1 MKKTD
6 QGVTKGEKQRCA
18 CGNPGPERCTSDVIG
33 DGGDIGDDGDDG
45 CGVGDD
51 GEEVKKVND
60 WKVWQMVVLIGCCCM
75 DPHFDTDHDNKKL
88 SNFFLELMKFS
99 L

>member
-6 QGVTKGEKQRCA
+6 QGVTKGENQRCA
-18 CGNPGPERCTSDVIG
+18 CGNPGPERCTSDVID

-51 GEEVKKVND
+51 GEDVGDDACGDPGPESSTSDVIFRLND
-60 WKVWQMVVLIGCCCM
+60 VVV
-75 DPHFDTDHDNKKL
+75 
-88 SNFFLELMKFS
+88 
-99 L
+99 

>member
-6 QGVTKGEKQRCA
+6 QGVAKGEKQRCA
-18 CGNPGPERCTSDVIG
+18 CGNPGPERCTSDVID

-51 GEEVKKVND
+51 ACGDPGPVSSTSDVIFRLND
-60 WKVWQMVVLIGCCCM
+60 VVV
-75 DPHFDTDHDNKKL
+75 
-88 SNFFLELMKFS
+88 
-99 L
+99 

>member
-6 QGVTKGEKQRCA
+6 QGVAKGEKQRRA
-18 CGNPGPERCTSDVIG
+18 CGDPGPERCTSDVID

-51 GEEVKKVND
+51 GEDVGDHACGDPGPEGSTSDVIFKLND
-60 WKVWQMVVLIGCCCM
+60 VVV
-75 DPHFDTDHDNKKL
+75 
-88 SNFFLELMKFS
+88 
-99 L
+99 